1 MIVVGS
7 SVGVSRTLVDAP
19 LFTAQAL
26 RYWAAVLILLL
37 VARCL
42 RVRIVAPRGR
52 EWLWLGGVAATG
64 LVLFNVAVVRGVA
77 HAEPAVIAVAV
88 ACAPVLISILG
99 PLLEGRRPN
108 GRLLVAAGVVTAG
121 SVLVA
126 GAGRADLVGV
136 GWAVVALLCEA
147 GFTLLALPVLG
158 RLGPWGVSV
167 HAVWMAAAALTVLGV
182 SAEGVSAVAT
192 ITAAQWV
199 AIGYLAVMVTAVA
212 FLLWY
217 FAVDALGSG
226 RAALLTGVAPVAAA
240 VSGALLGAG
249 IPAVPVW
256 LGIVVVIGGSGH
268 RAAPAHDT
276 AAGHHERV
284 ITTRRIRLFLIA
296 ILTTS
301 GVLHFVRPGPF
312 ISIVPRSLP
321 RKKELVAVSG
331 AAELA
336 CAGLLAYPASTADRR
351 PGQRR
356 AVRRGLPGQCV
367 HGAAVRLPPGA
378 GTGRWPGLRLPLQIP
393 LVLWALRVGREPSRL
408 RDRA

>member
-1 MIVVGS
+1 MARTDSRTLWRPIAAGTAGMIVVGS

-64 LVLFNVAVVRGVA
+64 LVLFNVVVVGGVA

-99 PLLEGRRPN
+99 PLLESRRPN
-108 GRLLVAAGVVTAG
+108 GRLLAAAGVVTAG

-158 RLGPWGVSV
+158 RLGPWGVSM
-167 HAVWMAAAALTVLGV
+167 HAVWMAAAGLTVLGV
-182 SAEGVSAVAT
+182 SVGGVSAITT

-217 FAVDALGSG
+217 SAVDALGSG

-240 VSGALLGAG
+240 ISGALLGAG
-249 IPAVPVW
+249 IPGIPVW
-256 LGIVVVIGGSGH
+256 LGMVVVI
-268 RAAPAHDT
+268 
-276 AAGHHERV
+276 
-284 ITTRRIRLFLIA
+284 
-296 ILTTS
+296 
-301 GVLHFVRPGPF
+301 
-312 ISIVPRSLP
+312 
-321 RKKELVAVSG
+321 
-331 AAELA
+331 
-336 CAGLLAYPASTADRR
+336 AGLGIGLLRR
-351 PGQRR
+351 PAPVPQ
-356 AVRRGLPGQCV
+356 
-367 HGAAVRLPPGA
+367 
-378 GTGRWPGLRLPLQIP
+378 GTMNR
-393 LVLWALRVGREPSRL
+393 
-408 RDRA
+408 